1 MPEPLVAER
10 PAGVPAELWARP
22 GFRAGWLAAVAR
34 NSAQGPLPWETQTRL
49 ARLAGCVPSGCEHL
63 GVRRRAS

>member
-1 MPEPLVAER
+1 
-10 PAGVPAELWARP
+10 LWARP